1 MADDTL
7 RWMPVDVPDWMLDP
21 NVERMPAAARAG
33 YFDLLCRQWYYGS
46 LPDDD
51 SVLKRF
57 ARLTEKEWKTH
68 REIIMERFK
77 KDSSG
82 RLKQPRCER
91 ELDKAKYIA
100 EQASNHGRLG
110 ASARWEKDRQSKTNA
125 MPEHCPSIAR
135 AMAESCTDLT
145 DLTDQPTD
153 PRAREDTASAGG
165 NGEEKHPPPRGT
177 TTVFDQQAEIT
188 ELLDRYTA
196 GDDPFTPD
204 PEDEANARKAID
216 QITAGSRPGAK
227 LLFLRTLAQFEP
239 LQVCMAAHDWLNLPD
254 LPTGDPKGY
263 FIGMVRGSG
272 KRKYVRYADRVEV
285 KRERT
290 QQDAR
295 KREARGKD
303 KPVDQPPPDASP
315 VPGVH
320 RVGDVLRNLPAV
332 RRARTT
338 TRQTPPEKADDVPDS
353 G

>member
-1 MADDTL
+1 MSRRVASLTPL
-7 RWMPVDVPDWMLDP
+7 
-21 NVERMPAAARAG
+21 ARGVYAE
-33 YFDLLCRQWYYGS
+33 LLFRQWYEGG
-46 LPDDD
+46 LPGTDEELAICARCSPEEWSEVKK
-51 SVLKRF
+51 SVLQFFTKSRDGK
-57 ARLTEKEWKTH
+57 L
-68 REIIMERFK
+68 RETN
-77 KDSSG
+77 
-82 RLKQPRCER
+82 CER
-91 ELDKAKYIA
+91 EKRTAKNNLNA
-100 EQASNHGRLG
+100 FRKKTENARKERLRKRQQDNELFCPQNED
-110 ASARWEKDRQSKTNA
+110 SSVTEEPDRTGPYQTG
-125 MPEHCPSIAR
+125 PDRTLPDPSPLPPPHPPAVVR
-135 AMAESCTDLT
+135 S
-145 DLTDQPTD
+145 
-153 PRAREDTASAGG
+153 G